1 MNKIV
6 FLFFAISISNIKAED
21 WPGWFGPERNGIW
34 QAEGILDQFPEN
46 GPKVIWKTPIARGY
60 TGPAVANGKVF
71 VMDRQIDKGA
81 KSPENPFSKIT
92 IPGNERLL
100 CINAKVLHEFSRMT
114 SVLCADQVNLF
125 EDVDCSFGNIM
136 QVTDRRGHNIEG
148 AFLNRVHNV
157 FF

>member
-6 FLFFAISISNIKAED
+6 FLFFAISILNIKAED

-34 QAEGILDQFPEN
+34 REEGIVDQFPEN

-60 TGPAVANGKVF
+60 AGPAVANGKVF

-100 CINAKVLHEFSRMT
+100 CINAKNGKIIWKKVEEYLR
-114 SVLCADQVNLF
+114 LF
-125 EDVDCSFGNIM
+125 ETCGGN
-136 QVTDRRGHNIEG
+136 
-148 AFLNRVHNV
+148 
-157 FF
+157 

>member
-34 QAEGILDQFPEN
+34 RAEGILDQFPEN

-60 TGPAVANGKVF
+60 AGPAVANGKVF

-81 KSPENPFSKIT
+81 KSPENPFQKL
-92 IPGNERLL
+92 PFPEM
-100 CINAKVLHEFSRMT
+100 K
-114 SVLCADQVNLF
+114 
-125 EDVDCSFGNIM
+125 DCFALTPRTEKSFGKKYMIALIRSATH
-136 QVTDRRGHNIEG
+136 QDPDQH
-148 AFLNRVHNV
+148 L
-157 FF
+157 